1 MSVKITVSQV
11 APSKRGL
18 LLGLR
23 LEDDKGKWVRF
34 GMTVLVVD
42 ELKYHERQLLLSWLE
57 DAAES
62 PYRELDQPLF

>member
-1 MSVKITVSQV
+1 MKITVSQV
-11 APSKRGL
+11 APSERGL

-34 GMTVLVVD
+34 GMTVLVMN

-62 PYRELDQPLF
+62 PLRELDLPLF